1 MKLSKSPR
9 EYLAQVESNA
19 DLYGFNTFMEGRWI
33 ERRRTS
39 NSPVCGGLKVG
50 KETLL
55 IKLRSRDNGVPTG
68 MNKTPPLVTT
78 AGKTVNVY
86 LLLIFV

>member
-19 DLYGFNTFMEGRWI
+19 DLYGFKTFMMGRWI